1 MRHAG
6 IGGQSEFSREPLG
19 RHVARKI
26 SVTDDE
32 SNPFLHVGV
41 KGYVTT
47 IAGIYKVAPFPYTMV
62 VSELVQRQKGGH
74 DR

>member
-1 MRHAG
+1 MK
-6 IGGQSEFSREPLG
+6 LL
-19 RHVARKI
+19 
-26 SVTDDE
+26 D
-32 SNPFLHVGV
+32 VGV